1 MWAAPWGCLISTN
14 PGAKSLL
21 PPGDLGLLRFSVR
34 NWDKYIL
41 REAGSPM
48 SRKAKAWGGWRE
60 SVQRSYLDFSDH
72 ERDVVVTSVIH
83 LQG

>member
-1 MWAAPWGCLISTN
+1 
-14 PGAKSLL
+14 
-21 PPGDLGLLRFSVR
+21 
-34 NWDKYIL
+34 
-41 REAGSPM
+41 M

-60 SVQRSYLDFSDH
+60 SVQKSYLDFPDH